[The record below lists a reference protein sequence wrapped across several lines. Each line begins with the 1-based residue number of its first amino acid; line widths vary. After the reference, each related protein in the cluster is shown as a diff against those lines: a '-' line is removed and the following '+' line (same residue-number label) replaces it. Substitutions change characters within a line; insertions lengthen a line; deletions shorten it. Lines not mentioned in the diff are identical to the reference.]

1 MKRILVTY
9 VVTLV
14 IFLAFDAAWLSQAA
28 GKLYR
33 PTLGD
38 ILLDSFRITPAIV
51 FYLLQMAGIMFFV
64 MMPAFR
70 NESWPTA
77 TLNGALFGLF
87 TYATYDLTNYATL
100 RLWSLQLTVLDMI
113 WGTVVT
119 AVSATLGFWISNL
132 ILK

>member
-1 MKRILVTY
+1 MKRIAVAY
-9 VVTLV
+9 VLTLV
-14 IFLAFDAAWLSQAA
+14 IFLALDAVWLSQAA

-38 ILLDSFRITPAIV
+38 VLLESFRIAPAVI
-51 FYLLQMAGIMFFV
+51 FYLLQVVGIMYFV
-64 MMPAFR
+64 MVPAQQ
-70 NESWPTA
+70 SGAWTTA

-87 TYATYDLTNYATL
+87 TYATYDLTNYATV

-119 AVSATLGFWISNL
+119 AVSATLAFWLSNL
-132 ILK
+132 IVK